1 MKNTLT
7 IRVIAALAALTLFC
21 AAPVAQAAEKKP
33 AEKKPAASKQAGAAP
48 AEKVAVVNG
57 TAVSRAEFDRELN
70 RVQRQLINN
79 GRAID
84 TVTLKELQTGVLDSL
99 IGREL
104 LYQESKK
111 KGIRAAD
118 ADVNKEMEAFRKQFA
133 DDTAYRDT
141 LIAMNLSEEDIR
153 LQIEKGMTIQKYI
166 EKEYLEKVTVT
177 DTELMTAY
185 ERNVNAFKQPEVVR
199 ASHILSAVDANAP
212 KAKKDEAR
220 KKIDGV
226 RDRLNRGGD
235 FEKIA
240 RESSDCPS
248 KEKGGDLGY
257 FRRGQ
262 MVKPFE
268 DSAFALKTGQT
279 SGIVETPL
287 GFHIIKTTDHK
298 PETILSYEQVK
309 DNLRQLIRQDRAQK
323 EAGDYIKK
331 LREKAKV
338 EILLPSA

>member
-1 MKNTLT
+1 MKYAQTK
-7 IRVIAALAALTLFC
+7 RAVAALAALALFC
-21 AAPVAQAAEKKP
+21 AAPVAIAAEKKQ
-33 AEKKPAASKQAGAAP
+33 AEKTPAASKQAGNTP

-57 TAVSRAEFDRELN
+57 TAISRAEYDRELN
-70 RVQRQLINN
+70 RVQRQLINS
-79 GRAID
+79 GKAID
-84 TVTLKELQTGVLDSL
+84 TASLKELQTGVLDSL

-111 KGIRAAD
+111 KGIRASD

-166 EKEYLEKVTVT
+166 EKEFLEKVTVT

-185 ERNVNAFKQPEVVR
+185 ERNVNAFKQPEVIR
-199 ASHILSAVDANAP
+199 ASHILAAVDANAP
-212 KAKKDEAR
+212 QAKKDEAR
-220 KKIDGV
+220 KKIENV

-235 FEKIA
+235 FEKLA
-240 RESSDCPS
+240 REFSDCPS

-268 DSAFALKTGQT
+268 DAAFALKTGQT

-287 GFHIIKTTDHK
+287 GYHIIRETDRK

-309 DNLRQLIRQDRAQK
+309 DGLRQLIRQDRAQK
-323 EAGDYIKK
+323 EAGDYIQK

-338 EILLPSA
+338 EILLPAA